1 MYCYFLT
8 PQTSNNKSLFKSK
21 ELPQKNS
28 KTITIDDVED
38 ENSKSNEC
46 TSSVDG
52 KSTSNLS
59 NDLKNSSSTHKSN
72 SNECTLSLG
81 NNSKNLLL
89 LNNQNQ
95 MVALCH

>member
-1 MYCYFLT
+1 MLIVYCSFST
-8 PQTSNNKSLFKSK
+8 QKKSNNKSLFESK

-28 KTITIDDVED
+28 KTITIEDVED

-52 KSTSNLS
+52 NSTLKFSNNS
-59 NDLKNSSSTHKSN
+59 KKSSSPHKSN

-81 NNSKNLLL
+81 NNSKTSSST
-89 LNNQNQ
+89 QKIKIK
-95 MVALCH
+95 